1 MLKGKLVLDL
11 NWTSDVQNTFMAK
24 RQGSEGGRR
33 TFARQPNVGSCL
45 TPSKQQSGEQCLQ
58 GMLRSQHSWLQF
70 DDRSTFD
77 LGFHSQNNV
86 KHLPQCAIL
95 QGLNV

>member
-1 MLKGKLVLDL
+1 MFKGKLVVDL

-24 RQGSEGGRR
+24 RQGSEVGRR

-70 DDRSTFD
+70 VDSSIFD
-77 LGFHSQNNV
+77 LDFQNPSNA
-86 KHLPQCAIL
+86 KESLQCATFNKL
-95 QGLNV
+95 